1 MLLCQQNEIYR
12 GILEYTQA
20 RGHTSVKHVMLLYQ
34 QNIVNRGI
42 LEYTQ
47 TRSQT
52 NVALSE
58 QSHFQTRMRVH
69 TGVKPYK
76 CELCDA
82 AFWFIVTLQN
92 HIRKQHELKK
102 ESLLLWDLSCFF
114 SPKESLTTDYKILP
128 NTHRHVMLLSK
139 QNAVYKRILK
149 YTQARSHTSV
159 KHVML
164 LCQQKEIY
172 RGILEY
178 TQARGHTSVKHV
190 MLLYQQNAVYK
201 PILIIIQLYDMGCC
215 FLNKTMGPVVLLF
228 IERI

>member
-92 HIRKQHELKK
+92 HIRKQHELKNLQTHIK
-102 ESLLLWDLSCFF
+102 IHAGEKPYKCETCDAALSTKGDLQRHFRIYTGERSYKCETCDAALSTKRSLQ
-114 SPKESLTTDYKILP
+114 
-128 NTHRHVMLLSK
+128 HVMLLS
-139 QNAVYKRILK
+139 
-149 YTQARSHTSV
+149 
-159 KHVML
+159 
-164 LCQQKEIY
+164 
-172 RGILEY
+172 
-178 TQARGHTSVKHV
+178 
-190 MLLYQQNAVYK
+190 QQNYGTCRASFHRKNLNRYGRE
-201 PILIIIQLYDMGCC
+201 LIH
-215 FLNKTMGPVVLLF
+215 VVDQ
-228 IERI
+228 